1 MPFAASDRNCSF
13 AAKTR
18 KLSYATNFTK
28 PHGIQQNRMAG
39 YPKIMCHLH
48 GRLYPLFRP
57 VQCIS
62 RGKVES
68 GIQSLG
74 QHLRF
79 ISPALRTPVR
89 HDNGN
94 ASAARKNVV
103 RKILQKR
110 LLRIAVPFV
119 VWSVLYNLFPWVTGL
134 LGMSPTVIPDV
145 FAYAPADA
153 SQSLADAMK
162 NIAMIP
168 LQFNVYT
175 VPMWYLYMLIGLYL
189 YIPFFSLW
197 VERATRK
204 QKSFSW
210 DFGALRFSCRMPIP
224 SFHRNSSAPAH
235 GILSGHS
242 IILPDSTAI
251 CC

>member
-39 YPKIMCHLH
+39 YPKIMCHFH
-48 GRLYPLFRP
+48 GRLYSLFRP

-79 ISPALRTPVR
+79 ISPALRAPVR

-94 ASAARKNVV
+94 ASAARKNVI
-103 RKILQKR
+103 RKILQKK
-110 LLRIAVPFV
+110 AA
-119 VWSVLYNLFPWVTGL
+119 
-134 LGMSPTVIPDV
+134 PDSRSFRRMV
-145 FAYAPADA
+145 CTL
-153 SQSLADAMK
+153 QS
-162 NIAMIP
+162 
-168 LQFNVYT
+168 
-175 VPMWYLYMLIGLYL
+175 
-189 YIPFFSLW
+189 FSLGYRPAGH
-197 VERATRK
+197 VAHRHFGRFCIR
-204 QKSFSW
+204 SFKN
-210 DFGALRFSCRMPIP
+210 GK
-224 SFHRNSSAPAH
+224 
-235 GILSGHS
+235 
-242 IILPDSTAI
+242 
-251 CC
+251 

>member
-39 YPKIMCHLH
+39 YPKIMCHFH

-79 ISPALRTPVR
+79 ISPALRTSVR

-103 RKILQKR
+103 RKILQK
-110 LLRIAVPFV
+110 
-119 VWSVLYNLFPWVTGL
+119 
-134 LGMSPTVIPDV
+134 
-145 FAYAPADA
+145 
-153 SQSLADAMK
+153 
-162 NIAMIP
+162 
-168 LQFNVYT
+168 YT

-189 YIPFFSLW
+189 YMPFFSLW

-204 QKSFSW
+204 QKKLFLGLWSITLFLPYAYSFFSPEL
-210 DFGALRFSCRMPIP
+210 FGTCAWN
-224 SFHRNSSAPAH
+224 SF
-235 GILSGHS
+235 G
-242 IILPDSTAI
+242 TFY
-251 CC
+251 

>member
-89 HDNGN
+89 HDDRRPHVPRPVQHDGF
-94 ASAARKNVV
+94 
-103 RKILQKR
+103 LQKTDRTDRRSTDILVAGAPDPVFR
-110 LLRIAVPFV
+110 LPELRGKHSKP
-119 VWSVLYNLFPWVTGL
+119 LC
-134 LGMSPTVIPDV
+134 
-145 FAYAPADA
+145 
-153 SQSLADAMK
+153 LA
-162 NIAMIP
+162 
-168 LQFNVYT
+168 
-175 VPMWYLYMLIGLYL
+175 
-189 YIPFFSLW
+189 
-197 VERATRK
+197 
-204 QKSFSW
+204 
-210 DFGALRFSCRMPIP
+210 CRPP
-224 SFHRNSSAPAH
+224 SFRTFLHTLRPT
-235 GILSGHS
+235 LHS
-242 IILPDSTAI
+242 RWPML
-251 CC
+251 